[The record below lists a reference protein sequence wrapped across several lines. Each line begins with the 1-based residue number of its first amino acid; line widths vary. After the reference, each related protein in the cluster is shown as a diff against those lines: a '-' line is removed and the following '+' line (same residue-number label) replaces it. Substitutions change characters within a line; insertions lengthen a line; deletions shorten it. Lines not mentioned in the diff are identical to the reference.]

1 MQRVSGGGQA
11 ALTEL
16 WQQRWPSC
24 TPVGYKLRNPYRD
37 VWVRF
42 HSLPESKPYADDESE
57 YTVVLERYNA
67 VLDELFAD
75 ADVYVITP
83 LWTTE
88 AEVPSVQPAAGYWQS
103 LLVEDDPD
111 PEFRTY
117 CHLFAA
123 RRPWRCGCIDELLRD
138 IADDKVAGVLITDTR
153 MQRIH
158 HPYDG
163 GADVFLATSEE
174 RDQVRDRHADWLSIH
189 PSGL

>member
-1 MQRVSGGGQA
+1 MTA
-11 ALTEL
+11 L

-24 TPVGYKLRNPYRD
+24 PPVGYKLRDPYRS

-42 HSLPESKPYADDESE
+42 HSLPESKRNAEDEGE
-57 YTVVLERYNA
+57 YTVVLERYNT
-67 VLDELFAD
+67 VLDELFTGG
-75 ADVYVITP
+75 DVYVITP

-88 AEVPSVQPAAGYWQS
+88 AEAPSSQPVMGYWRS

-111 PEFRTY
+111 PEFGTY
-117 CHLFAA
+117 CHLFAV
-123 RRPWRCGCIDELLRD
+123 RRPWQRGCIDATLRD
-138 IADDKVAGVLITDTR
+138 IADDQVAGILITDTR

-163 GADVFLATSEE
+163 GADVFLATSDE
-174 RDQVRDRHADWLSIH
+174 RDRMRDRHVDWLSRH

>member
-1 MQRVSGGGQA
+1 MRRVSGDGQTD
-11 ALTEL
+11 LTEL

-24 TPVGYKLRNPYRD
+24 PPVGYKLRDPYRD

-42 HSLPESKPYADDESE
+42 HSLPESKRYAEDASE
-57 YTVVLERYNA
+57 YTVVLERYNT
-67 VLDELFAD
+67 VLEELFAG

-88 AEVPSVQPAAGYWQS
+88 ADVPPLEPVTGYWQS

-123 RRPWRCGCIDELLRD
+123 RRPWQRGCIDDLLRD
-138 IADDKVAGVLITDTR
+138 IADDKMAGILITDTR

-163 GADVFLATSEE
+163 GADVFLATPEE
-174 RDQVRDRHADWLSIH
+174 RDRMRDRHADWLSSH